1 MILNW
6 TELAQKDKNGYV
18 EYIAQDNVLAAIR
31 VGDEIERQVE
41 MLVQHPKLG
50 RVGRVKGTRELV
62 IAGTPYIAAYRIN
75 GDNIDVLRVLHG
87 AQDWKKQFLK
97 K

>member
-18 EYIAQDNVLAAIR
+18 EYIAQDNILAAIR

-41 MLVQHPKLG
+41 MLLQHPKLG
-50 RVGRVKGTRELV
+50 RAGRVKGTRELV
-62 IAGTPYIAAYRIN
+62 ITGTPYIVGYRIR
-75 GDNIDVLRVLHG
+75 GDYIDILRVLHG
-87 AQDWKKQFLK
+87 AQDWKKQFIK
-97 K
+97 

>member
-41 MLVQHPKLG
+41 MLLQHPKLG
-50 RVGRVKGTRELV
+50 RAGRVKGTRELV
-62 IAGTPYIAAYRIN
+62 ITGTPYIVGYRIREEY
-75 GDNIDVLRVLHG
+75 IDILRVLHG
-87 AQDWKKQFLK
+87 AQDWSKQFK

>member
-1 MILNW
+1 LILNW

-41 MLVQHPKLG
+41 MLLQHPKLG
-50 RVGRVKGTRELV
+50 RAGRVKGTRELV
-62 IAGTPYIAAYRIN
+62 ITGTPYIVGYRIREEY
-75 GDNIDVLRVLHG
+75 IDILRVLHG
-87 AQDWKKQFLK
+87 AQDWSKQFK